1 MTRRFSTLAT
11 LLLVP
16 TLGLSSGCEFLD
28 SLTES
33 SAIVDVF
40 TTSHGTPDEQG
51 QVPERNGEQL
61 IFTND
66 MGWEIYLNAAY
77 VTTSGL
83 TLVACDGERFEV
95 DLYWGAMA
103 ENIPEH
109 GDYEALGI
117 GGVRATSGSYC
128 SMLVQYAPFDGD
140 DMDEPAALGS
150 TVYLAGTAI
159 QGDQMVEFAWRSE
172 VELEVDVDL
181 AEIDGGNPFEIGKNE
196 YVSKKLTVA
205 KAYDSFFAGIDFA
218 EPLAQADV
226 DALVTATLESETAA
240 FEGTAKPN

>member
-1 MTRRFSTLAT
+1 MTRRISTLAT

-40 TTSHGTPDEQG
+40 TTSHGTPNEQG

-77 VTTSGL
+77 VTTSGV
-83 TLVACDGERFEV
+83 TLVSCAGERFEV
-95 DLYWGAMA
+95 DLYWGALA
-103 ENIPEH
+103 EDIPEH

-117 GGVRATSGSYC
+117 GGVRATAGNYC
-128 SMLVQYAPFDGD
+128 SMLVEYAPFEGD

-159 QGDQMVEFAWRSE
+159 SGDQMVDFVWRSE
-172 VELEVDVDL
+172 VSLEVDVDL
-181 AEIDGGNPFEIGKNE
+181 AELADGRPFEIGKNE

-205 KAYDSFFAGIDFA
+205 KAYDAFFAGVDFA

-226 DALVTATLESETAA
+226 DSLVTATLESGTAA